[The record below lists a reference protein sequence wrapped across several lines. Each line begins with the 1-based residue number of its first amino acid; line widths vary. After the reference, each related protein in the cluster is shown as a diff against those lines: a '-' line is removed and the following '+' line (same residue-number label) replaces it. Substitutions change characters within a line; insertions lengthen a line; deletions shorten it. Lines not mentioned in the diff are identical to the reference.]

1 MPRVKAFCRSEPS
14 DRNPLTIR
22 REGRVTLDYGKGGQ
36 LPAPGTWRLLRM
48 LKQDSD
54 FDRMI
59 K

>member
-1 MPRVKAFCRSEPS
+1 MTLARLL
-14 DRNPLTIR
+14 DTI
-22 REGRVTLDYGKGGQ
+22 TLDYGKGGQ